1 MTPEQEADIRACL
14 ANGGMCYQSNMDLVL
29 EALDAE
35 RDKVRQLEAQVA
47 QLEEELASCK
57 KDGAQ

>member
-29 EALDAE
+29 E
-35 RDKVRQLEAQVA
+35 VRQLEAQVA